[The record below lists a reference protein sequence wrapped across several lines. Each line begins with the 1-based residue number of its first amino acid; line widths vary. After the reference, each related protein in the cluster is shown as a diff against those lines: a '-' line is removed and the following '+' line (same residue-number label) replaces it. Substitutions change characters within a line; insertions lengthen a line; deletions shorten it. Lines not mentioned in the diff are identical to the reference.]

1 MEFIEH
7 LAFKNSAGCV
17 GFRNNKKDL
26 VDNRIFTLIKK
37 GKIMKILTVL
47 IALSFTTIGYAQTY
61 QHEPVANKAEY
72 WVSKFAA
79 GKDMNDLLEWSED
92 YLKFTEGKAAFA
104 NVNSSIMIPYYTSD
118 VNAVDYVWL
127 DIYPNSTEQYAALEE
142 LVTNGAAISAKWPGN
157 NIRVISTWQ
166 WEISDSP
173 IGDAANGMVRY
184 QDCTLKEGV
193 TSRDAFDAYKNFAA
207 RAKAAGDTMGRK
219 MIFSESGSNQSFDY
233 VYTLWN
239 SSISKYGTDSDIYVS
254 QLLGTAEDK
263 VLDDISTCANGRTY
277 TSIPVSQP

>member
-1 MEFIEH
+1 M
-7 LAFKNSAGCV
+7 
-17 GFRNNKKDL
+17 R
-26 VDNRIFTLIKK
+26 
-37 GKIMKILTVL
+37 ILTVL
-47 IALSFTTIGYAQTY
+47 IALSFATIGFAQTY
-61 QHEPVANKAEY
+61 QHEPVVNKAEY

-118 VNAVDYVWL
+118 INAVDYVWL
-127 DIYPNSTEQYAALEE
+127 DIYPNSTKQYAALEE

-157 NIRVISTWQ
+157 NISVISAWQ

-173 IGDAANGMVRY
+173 IGDSTNVIVRY

-219 MIFSESGSNQSFDY
+219 MIFPESGNNQSFDY
-233 VYTLWN
+233 IYTLWN

-254 QLLGTAEDK
+254 QLFGTAEDQ